1 MFLARVLRR
10 CRSVH
15 PNSLR
20 EAPLALQEMYR
31 GKKSEK
37 GEPIVL
43 QTLDESAQISPN
55 ISLTGRQ
62 MWNSTKLIR
71 ENRNFRQTH
80 SACVVGGSDAIKCI
94 WRKYKIVPNVV
105 YVPDT
110 EPSVP
115 AWCLEEDLPTC
126 IVRCSP
132 VEINRKLLSAERADG
147 YAAEFSIP
155 PFPILENYL
164 GEKKF
169 TRLSSMLVLIGL
181 RIPSNV
187 GLLIKAAVDMG
198 FESILLND
206 CVDLY
211 NEKVLRASGG
221 AVFSPKIKLFE
232 THSVSISVLSDIAMD
247 HKLLPLLAVP
257 SQNAE
262 SAFTVAKRLHSL
274 NEAKKNHEEGEE
286 IKDHCGPMLILGSES
301 QGLRSLAGEWSIP
314 HQFVSV
320 PLPNPSVGSI
330 NVGVAGSVLLHAF
343 RPAAEAHFA
352 QLAQKDRILL
362 EDEEERR
369 TTREEE
375 EEAGATK
382 SFPQ

>member
-1 MFLARVLRR
+1 MLLARVLRR

-20 EAPLALQEMYR
+20 KAPLALQEMYCGR
-31 GKKSEK
+31 KDTKGK
-37 GEPIVL
+37 PIVL

-71 ENRNFRQTH
+71 ENRSFRQIH
-80 SACVVGGSDAIKCI
+80 GACVVGGSDNIKCI
-94 WRKYKIVPNVV
+94 WRKYKILPNVV

-115 AWCLEEDLPTC
+115 SWCLEEELPTC

-132 VEINRKLLSAERADG
+132 VEINRKLLSAEFADG
-147 YAAEFSIP
+147 YAAEFPIP
-155 PFPILENYL
+155 PFPTLENYL
-164 GEKKF
+164 GENKF

-187 GLLIKAAVDMG
+187 GLLIRAAVDMG
-198 FESILLND
+198 FESVLLED

-232 THSVSISVLSDIAMD
+232 THSASVSVLSNIAMD

-274 NEAKKNHEEGEE
+274 NAEEKRHEEGDG
-286 IKDHCGPMLILGSES
+286 IKEHCGPMIILGSES
-301 QGLRSLAGEWSIP
+301 QGLKNLVGEWDVPHHFVSIP
-314 HQFVSV
+314 LSNH
-320 PLPNPSVGSI
+320 SVGSV

-352 QLAQKDRILL
+352 ELSLKDRECLEGAKREGMATRLL
-362 EDEEERR
+362 
-369 TTREEE
+369 
-375 EEAGATK
+375 
-382 SFPQ
+382 PH